1 MDDGYF
7 GPHSVTWRVHS
18 SPVTLLGGIRALL
31 VQALHPL
38 AMAGV
43 VDHSEFASD
52 VNGRYRRTSDFL
64 LASIFGDRAT
74 AEAAGARVRAVHRSV
89 AGVDKVTGRP
99 YSASDPELL
108 LWVHC
113 ALVDSF
119 LTANQRFR
127 RPLDPSEADRYV
139 AEMVRLGQLVGLH
152 ADDVPATV
160 DALRARIAAYG
171 PSLQLTPGAESA
183 WDLLR
188 QPPMPRAARP
198 LWRLIFAASVSIMPD
213 DLLRIYGRRR
223 PHIPAPVFSAAVW
236 LAARIARRTGKP
248 PPVLAGALAR
258 ARAEGVRL

>member
-31 VQALHPL
+31 IQALHPL

-43 VDHSEFASD
+43 VDHSEFAGD
-52 VNGRYRRTSDFL
+52 ATGRYRRTSDYL
-64 LASIFGDRAT
+64 LASIFGDRAA

-89 AGVDKVTGRP
+89 SGVDRVTGLH
-99 YSASDPELL
+99 YEASDPELL

-119 LTANQRFR
+119 LTAHQRFR
-127 RPLDPSEADRYV
+127 RPLDPAEADRYV
-139 AEMVRLGQLVGLH
+139 EEMVRLGLLVGLH
-152 ADDVPATV
+152 AEDVPASV
-160 DALRARIAAYG
+160 EALRRRLASYSSILR
-171 PSLQLTPGAESA
+171 LTPGAESA
-183 WDLLR
+183 WHLLR
-188 QPPMPRAARP
+188 QPPMPRGARP
-198 LWRLIFAASVSIMPD
+198 MWGLIFAASVSIVPAEM
-213 DLLRIYGRRR
+213 LGIYGRRPPR
-223 PHIPAPVFSAAVW
+223 IPGPILSAGVW
-236 LAARIARRTGKP
+236 SAARIIRRTGKP